1 MGVFLL
7 FQSVVLLS
15 SGQILKLLNVEYA
28 VLITGSIFIY
38 AALGSV
44 ICLFAM
50 LIKNNTASTIIC
62 LGYVLMSETFV
73 SVLKNIAGFSDM
85 AARIVG
91 WCIRHSI
98 YGMSSLVIETTGSM
112 DFMVHI
118 LINAFGI
125 ISLSTMIG
133 LFIFNKIEF

>member
-1 MGVFLL
+1 MDLIRSDL
-7 FQSVVLLS
+7 TILIS
-15 SGQILKLLNVEYA
+15 SHIL
-28 VLITGSIFIY
+28 
-38 AALGSV
+38 
-44 ICLFAM
+44 
-50 LIKNNTASTIIC
+50 STIIC
-62 LGYVLMSETFV
+62 LGYVLMSEMFV

-85 AARIVG
+85 AAGVIG

-98 YGMSSLVIETTGSM
+98 YGMSSLVIETSGST